1 MEMKLIEFNRRGFI
15 CAFNKDLTA
24 AEQEALSKEE
34 RVVFK
39 AMNKL
44 EAKYFVV
51 MKRISEQYMLV
62 APIFTSKHKDCKKIR
77 INNKE
82 FWVNFMTFYMVPEK
96 LFEAVPGK
104 YLDYS
109 YRTITDIYTSHNN
122 VLKEKWRRE
131 NEQRILDQEL
141 RRMARERKRNERRYN
156 MEHLYP
162 VPEYLQK
169 AASRPCSGG
178 LVAFR

>member
-15 CAFNKDLTA
+15 CAFNKDLAA
-24 AEQEALSKEE
+24 AEQEALTKEE

-44 EAKYFVV
+44 EAK
-51 MKRISEQYMLV
+51 QYMLV

-122 VLKEKWRRE
+122 VIKEKWRRE

-169 AASRPCSGG
+169 AVRRPYSGG
-178 LVAFR
+178 LAASR